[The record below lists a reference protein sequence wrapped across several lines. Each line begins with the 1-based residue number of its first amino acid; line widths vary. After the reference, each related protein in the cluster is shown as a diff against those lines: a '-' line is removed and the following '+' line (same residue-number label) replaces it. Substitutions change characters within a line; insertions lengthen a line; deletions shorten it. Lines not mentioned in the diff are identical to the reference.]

1 MRLLTHNT
9 MRNNTAT
16 ATEASTLHITAVEVR
31 VDEQTTPNTTTDTN
45 AQKQREIEFAK
56 HVLPILNWS
65 TLIQGAKALGLD
77 SLPLEITTDLAND
90 EGFLQALYHVLMN
103 VHLVRGMLKC
113 SETGREFPVTDGIV
127 NMMLE
132 EDECE

>member
-1 MRLLTHNT
+1 

-65 TLIQGAKALGLD
+65 TLLQGAKALGLD

-90 EGFLQALYHVLMN
+90 EGFLQA
-103 VHLVRGMLKC
+103 
-113 SETGREFPVTDGIV
+113 
-127 NMMLE
+127 
-132 EDECE
+132 